1 MKEEASIHA
10 RIAIS
15 GPDLEEVRTL
25 FTEYAEW
32 VAVDL
37 SFQGFAEELAGL
49 PGEYVAPHGTLL
61 LGVVDGAPA
70 GCVGVRRWRSGVCE
84 MKRLY
89 TRSTFR
95 GHGCGLF
102 LAKQAIGWAAGA
114 GYERMVLDTLP
125 SMTTAQGLYE
135 RLGFRDISPYRFNP
149 VPGTRFMELQL
160 DGGELIP

>member
-1 MKEEASIHA
+1 MHA
-10 RIAIS
+10 KIAIS

-25 FTEYAEW
+25 LIEYAEW

-49 PGEYVAPHGTLL
+49 PGEYVAPNGTLL
-61 LGVVDGAPA
+61 LCVVDAAPA
-70 GCVGVRRWRSGVCE
+70 GCVGVRRWRPDTCE

-89 TRSTFR
+89 ARSTFR

-102 LAKQAIGWAAGA
+102 LAKQAIGWAVAA

-125 SMTTAQGLYE
+125 SMTAAQRLYE
-135 RLGFRDISPYRFNP
+135 RLGFRDIAPYRFNP
-149 VPGTRFMELQL
+149 VTGTRFMELQL
-160 DGGELIP
+160 DGGERIP